1 MTDTDPRFEDAFR
14 RLSASGF
21 RSRFR
26 LSQKDRL
33 TAELRGAAVI
43 EAHARAVV
51 AERLAPGVIPNDG
64 RQTPYR
70 GHPVFTAQHAT
81 ACCCR
86 QCFAKWWR
94 VPAGRPLSEKETEW
108 AVGLITRWI
117 ARELEKPA
125 APVRSRPPKRGESGS
140 LF

>member
-1 MTDTDPRFEDAFR
+1 MNDEEAHFADAFR

-33 TAELRGAAVI
+33 TAELKGEAVI
-43 EAHARAVV
+43 EAHARAIV
-51 AERLAPGVIPNDG
+51 AGRLAPGEIPNDG
-64 RQTPYR
+64 RQTPFR

-86 QCFAKWWR
+86 QCFSKWR
-94 VPAGRPLSEKETEW
+94 HVPAGLPLSEKEAEW

-117 ARELEKPA
+117 SRELLRPED
-125 APVRSRPPKRGESGS
+125 PVRPRRPKRGESGS

>member
-1 MTDTDPRFEDAFR
+1 MKLISWNVNGIRACLQKGFEDAFR

-70 GHPVFTAQHAT
+70 GHPVFT
-81 ACCCR
+81 
-86 QCFAKWWR
+86 
-94 VPAGRPLSEKETEW
+94 P
-108 AVGLITRWI
+108 
-117 ARELEKPA
+117 
-125 APVRSRPPKRGESGS
+125 
-140 LF
+140 